1 MRKTTEP
8 PRALPKRFYKSAG
21 VVEHGPGDHRVQL
34 DGRAVRTPAKA
45 TLAVP
50 SAALARAIAA
60 EWDAQGEHID
70 PTSMP
75 LTRLANSAID
85 GVAQREAE
93 VRADIARYAASDL
106 LCYRAEAPDD
116 LQQRQAATWDPV
128 LHWTDEQFGAR
139 FAIRAGLMPVEQP
152 DSAKAAVARALE
164 TYDGFALA
172 ALHVMTTLTGS
183 VLLALAHAQ
192 GRLSAEETWAAA
204 HVDEDW
210 QISKWGE
217 DAEAKSRR
225 EHRWAEMQAAS
236 RMLKLVG
243 QGAPG

>member
-1 MRKTTEP
+1 MRKTAEP

-21 VVEHGPGDHRVQL
+21 VAEQGPGKHGVRL

-45 TLAVP
+45 ELAVP
-50 SAALARAIAA
+50 SAALAQAIAA

-70 PTSMP
+70 PSSMP

-93 VRADIARYAASDL
+93 VRADIAKYAGSDL
-106 LCYRAEAPDD
+106 LCYRAEAPDE
-116 LQQRQAATWDPV
+116 LAQQQAAAWDPV
-128 LHWTDEQFGAR
+128 LRWAHEQLGAR
-139 FAIRAGLMPVEQP
+139 FATRAGLMPVAQP
-152 DSAKAAVARALE
+152 DAAKAAVARALE
-164 TYDGFALA
+164 AYDGFALA

-192 GRLSAEETWAAA
+192 GRLTAEEAWAAA

-210 QISKWGE
+210 QISRWGE
-217 DAEAKSRR
+217 DAEAQVRR
-225 EHRWAEMQAAS
+225 ARRWSDMQAAS
-236 RMLKLVG
+236 RMLALLRV
-243 QGAPG
+243 

>member
-1 MRKTTEP
+1 MSRTVEP

-34 DGRAVRTPAKA
+34 DGRALRTPAKA
-45 TLAVP
+45 ALAVP
-50 SAALARAIAA
+50 SAALAQAIAA
-60 EWDAQGEHID
+60 EWEAQGEHID
-70 PTSMP
+70 PSSMP

-116 LQQRQAATWDPV
+116 LQQRQAAAWDPV
-128 LHWTDEQFGAR
+128 LRWVDEQLGAR
-139 FAIRAGLMPVEQP
+139 FATCTGLMPVEQP
-152 DSAKAAVARALE
+152 DAAKAAVAQALE
-164 TYDGFALA
+164 AYDGFALA

-192 GRLSAEETWAAA
+192 GRLTAEEAWAAA

-217 DAEAKSRR
+217 DTEAQARR
-225 EHRWAEMQAAS
+225 ARRWSDMQAAS
-236 RMLKLVG
+236 RMLGLLG
-243 QGAPG
+243 G